1 MDEWAKSRISD
12 LCQATIRELLVEL
25 EQVEKARQQED
36 RFPLRSRERALRAEL
51 GRRQQEMAAELPR
64 VSGL

>member
-1 MDEWAKSRISD
+1 
-12 LCQATIRELLVEL
+12 VEL
-25 EQVEKARQQED
+25 EQVEKARQQDD

-51 GRRQQEMAAELPR
+51 GRRRQEMAAELPQ